1 MNDIYTN
8 VSTNMYTINEKYLT
22 CLRKHTIKEN
32 TLVFNTLHDL
42 QRYIM

>member
-8 VSTNMYTINEKYLT
+8 VSTNMYTINEKYFT

-32 TLVFNTLHDL
+32 TLSFITLHDL